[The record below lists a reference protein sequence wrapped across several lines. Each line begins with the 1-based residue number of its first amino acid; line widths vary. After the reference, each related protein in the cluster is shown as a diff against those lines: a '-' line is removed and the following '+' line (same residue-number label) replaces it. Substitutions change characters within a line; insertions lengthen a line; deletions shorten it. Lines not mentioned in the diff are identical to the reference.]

1 MQCEMCGSDRGR
13 LRKARVEA
21 TVMNVCDNCVRFGEE
36 IAPPPKATGSGPGA
50 APVADRLAARQRR
63 ETPRDALE
71 SEEELVDDYGERVRR
86 GREKKGWTREQ
97 LADRVSEPV
106 PTIAKIEAGSLH
118 PSDRAVKALQK
129 ELQIKLMEPP
139 PRTQQPARSSPG
151 SQRGLTLGD
160 LIKDAK
166 REQKK

>member
-13 LRKARVEA
+13 LRQVRVEG
-21 TVMNVCDNCVRFGEE
+21 TVMSVCDNCARFGEE
-36 IAPPPKATGSGPGA
+36 IAPAPKPQESSA

-63 ETPRDALE
+63 ESPRDALE
-71 SEEELVDDYGERVRR
+71 AEEELVDDYGERVRR
-86 GREKKGWTREQ
+86 AREKKGWTREQ

-129 ELQIKLMEPP
+129 ELQVKLMEPP
-139 PRTQQPARSSPG
+139 PRSQQPARSAG

-166 REQKK
+166 RQEKK